1 MADNFLERHRE
12 DYEQRKA
19 AWLRRKKHLPKI
31 KKPAILRPDDEALYK
46 SLYFK
51 RGCVMVYDTPFF
63 RLFIEFS
70 SSDYAE

>member
-31 KKPAILRPDDEALYK
+31 KKPAIQRPDDEALYK
-46 SLYFK
+46 ILYEK
-51 RGCVMVYDTPFF
+51 IPAG
-63 RLFIEFS
+63 S
-70 SSDYAE
+70 SFPAGIF